1 MADPLNFRPAT
12 DSELRWVQSTWT
24 RTLKPS
30 TWSVVR
36 EGETRTV
43 VANGQKRVVPKVPR
57 ERKYVSLRKGRELQ
71 INLPTW
77 KRAHTLLVDDLLEGA
92 TVIVIDVHSE
102 NPVDPIGWVAFDPD
116 RNALHYAFVADYAR
130 RNGVARRLVRYALE
144 HLGPDPE
151 ITHKTAAADRLIDSA
166 RAGLTPIDPEASGAE
181 IQDRDDPATATA

>member
-1 MADPLNFRPAT
+1 MAEPLHFRPAT
-12 DSELRWVQSTWT
+12 ESEMRWVQSTWT

-77 KRAHTLLVDDLLEGA
+77 KRAHTLLVDDLLGDSVVVVLE
-92 TVIVIDVHSE
+92 VRSE
-102 NPVDPIGWVAFDPD
+102 NPVDPIGWVAFDPQ
-116 RNALHYAFVADYAR
+116 RNALHYVFVADYAR
-130 RNGVARRLVRYALE
+130 SNGVARRLVRYALE
-144 HLGPDPE
+144 HLGYDPE
-151 ITHKTAAADRLIDSA
+151 ITHKTAAADRLVDSA
-166 RAGLTPIDPEASGAE
+166 TAGLHAKETSGAP
-181 IQDRDDPATATA
+181 IQDREGTQAAASD